1 MRSFTW
7 FSPGRSTRT
16 AIAITCG
23 QAFFLF
29 GYDQGVFGGLITNSN
44 FLDTIGHPAPGL
56 LGIIVS
62 IYNLGCLFGCV
73 LNFIWGERLGRRMAI
88 MSAMVFIAVGAVIQ
102 ASSYGVPQLMFG
114 RFITGKRH
122 PFFNLLLT
130 CKDSELAWTL
140 RRCRCIRLS
149 YASK

>member
-1 MRSFTW
+1 MKSFTW
-7 FSPGRSTRT
+7 FSPGRATRT

-44 FLDTIGHPAPGL
+44 FLDTISHPAPGL

-88 MSAMVFIAVGAVIQ
+88 MSAMVFITIGAVIQ
-102 ASSYGVPQLMFG
+102 ASSYGVPELMFG
-114 RFITGKRH
+114 RFITGK
-122 PFFNLLLT
+122 
-130 CKDSELAWTL
+130 
-140 RRCRCIRLS
+140 
-149 YASK
+149 